1 MKNQKNYNNYFRQ
14 CIDMPDLFKE
24 ILPSILQTKKSVFR
38 DDLDF
43 KEYKPFIVNRALSY
57 HMDCVLYVNEMNLH
71 PEIDVDMQYSYL
83 LNTIRPMKRK
93 FQPWQKSEVD
103 KDIECVK
110 QYFGYSNEKAKE
122 ALRIL
127 NDEQIADIKIKTAK
141 GGVNK

>member
-1 MKNQKNYNNYFRQ
+1 
-14 CIDMPDLFKE
+14 MPDLFKE
-24 ILPSILQTKKSVFR
+24 ILPSILEKKKSVFQ
-38 DDLDF
+38 DEYDYKD
-43 KEYKPFIVNRALSY
+43 YKPFLVNRALSY
-57 HMDCVLYVNEMNLH
+57 HMDCVLYVNEMNIH
-71 PEIDVDMQYSYL
+71 TGIDSDMQYSYL

-110 QYFGYSNEKAKE
+110 QYFGYSNERAKE

-127 NDEQIADIKIKTAK
+127 NDEQLAEIKIKTAK

>member
-1 MKNQKNYNNYFRQ
+1 
-14 CIDMPDLFKE
+14 MPELFKE
-24 ILPSILQTKKSVFR
+24 ILPSILEKKKSVFQ
-38 DDLDF
+38 DDYDY
-43 KEYKPFIVNRALSY
+43 KDYKPFVVNRALSY
-57 HMDCVLYVNEMNLH
+57 HMDCILYVNEMNIH
-71 PEIDVDMQYSYL
+71 TGIDSDMQYSYL

-110 QYFGYSNEKAKE
+110 QYFGYSNEKAKD

-127 NDEQIADIKIKTAK
+127 TEEQVAEIKAKTTK